1 MPTKETVTLEVG
13 VNLSK
18 DSANELE
25 ESFAEIWEKGMS
37 IGMHDAIDSLKKSTD
52 ALKAKYKGFQIFED
66 NKVAKEKLR
75 DAFTFYKQV
84 QNQMTAQ
91 EKKFHL
97 EKMANLRAQVNANS
111 QATRNALANLRS
123 QKMEELKTSMAQKT
137 EESRERQRTETF
149 DAFRTGGLGSLVT
162 KMFKDASP
170 SAIFEKSY
178 KKLREKASFF
188 DEDIKNQK
196 NKLQEM
202 RSKEGFS
209 ENDAAYKVEQE
220 HLKEL
225 QKQKGKYSKQ
235 AAVIGAVQGTLN
247 TFKNLASSVFKT
259 LGLDL
264 KSIFSDVGKSIKD
277 ILDPYTGVAS
287 YDTTTSLFTNAKA
300 RNQQMQYGLSSE
312 SNFALTKTK
321 EMLGMTDDNDL
332 MYMNE
337 NQKQAF
343 NEIMEKYKTWYS
355 GLESTGAMERLQNA
369 QLEFKMF
376 KEELSYKFLGWF
388 AEHKDQIFNAI
399 EFIMN
404 VVFRIAEVV
413 MNILDA
419 LPFTKGMSSSLA
431 SSDASLTNNYSNKNV
446 NINVNTT
453 NNATANLQNKSE
465 LDNFFEG
472 TTENTVR
479 GIAQALNSL

>member
-1 MPTKETVTLEVG
+1 MPTKETMTLEVG

-25 ESFAEIWEKGMS
+25 ESFAKIWEKGIS
-37 IGMHDAIDSLKKSTD
+37 IQLYETIEKVKKSTEE
-52 ALKAKYKGFQIFED
+52 LKSKYRGFQIFGD
-66 NKVAKEKLR
+66 IKEARESLR

-84 QNQMTAQ
+84 QDQMTAQ
-91 EKKFHL
+91 EKKAHL
-97 EKMANLRAQVNANS
+97 EKMANLREEINANS
-111 QATRNALANLRS
+111 QATKDAYAILRS
-123 QKMEELKTSMAQKT
+123 QKIEELNASMAQKA
-137 EESRERQRTETF
+137 EETSERQRFEKLES
-149 DAFRTGGLGSLVT
+149 FRTGGLGSLASE
-162 KMFKDASP
+162 MFKSISP
-170 SAIFEKSY
+170 DAIFGKSY
-178 KKLREKASFF
+178 NNLREKANFF
-188 DEDIKNQK
+188 DEDIKKQK

-202 RSKEGFS
+202 RSKEGFT
-209 ENDAAYKVEQE
+209 EDDEAYKVEQE

-225 QKQKGKYSKQ
+225 QKQKGKFSKK
-235 AAVIGAVQGTLN
+235 ASVVGAIQGTLN
-247 TFKNLASSVFKT
+247 TFKNLATSVFKT

-264 KSIFSDVGKSIKD
+264 KSIFSDVGKTIKD

-287 YDTTTSLFTNAKA
+287 YNTTTSLFTNASA
-300 RNQQMQYGLSSE
+300 REQQMKYGLSSE
-312 SNFALTKTK
+312 SNYALTKTK
-321 EMLGMTDDNDL
+321 DMLGMKNDDDL

-355 GLESTGAMERLQNA
+355 GLESTGAMERIQNA

-388 AEHKDQIFNAI
+388 AEHKDQIFTAI

-404 VVFRIAEVV
+404 VVFKIAEVV
-413 MNILDA
+413 MNILDS

-431 SSDASLTNNYSNKNV
+431 SSDASLTNNYSNKNI

-472 TTENTVR
+472 TTDNTVR

>member
-1 MPTKETVTLEVG
+1 MPTKETMTLEVG
-13 VNLSK
+13 INLSK

-37 IGMHDAIDSLKKSTD
+37 IGAHDAIEAVKKSTD
-52 ALKAKYKGFQIFED
+52 ELKRKYKGFQIFED
-66 NKVAKEKLR
+66 NKEAKEKLR

-149 DAFRTGGLGSLVT
+149 DAFRTGGLGSLVS
-162 KMFKDASP
+162 KMFKDISP
-170 SAIFEKSY
+170 TAIFEKSY
-178 KKLREKASFF
+178 KKLRDKASFF

-202 RSKEGFS
+202 RSKEGFT
-209 ENDAAYKVEQE
+209 EDDADYKVEQE

-235 AAVIGAVQGTLN
+235 AAIAGVIQGTLN
-247 TFKNLASSVFKT
+247 TFKNVATSVFKT

-264 KSIFSDVGKSIKD
+264 KSIFSDVGKTIKD

-287 YDTTTSLFTNAKA
+287 YNTTTSLFTNASA
-300 RNQQMQYGLSSE
+300 REQQMKYGLSSE
-312 SNFALTKTK
+312 SNFALTKT
-321 EMLGMTDDNDL
+321 MDALGMKNDNDL

-355 GLESTGAMERLQNA
+355 SLESTGAMEKIQNA

-388 AEHKDQIFNAI
+388 AEHKDQIFTAI

-404 VVFRIAEVV
+404 VVFKIADVV

-472 TTENTVR
+472 TTDNTIR